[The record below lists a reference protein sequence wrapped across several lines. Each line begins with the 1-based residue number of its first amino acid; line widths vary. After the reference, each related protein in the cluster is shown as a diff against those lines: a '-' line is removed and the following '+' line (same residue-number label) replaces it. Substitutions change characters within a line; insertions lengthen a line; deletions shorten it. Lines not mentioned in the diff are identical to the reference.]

1 MKYSKLSKVKNL
13 KNKNMEKKTFV
24 EWIIYLKNKKNINTD
39 GYFYNR
45 HIITGAQ
52 LKRLLNGV
60 FDIQYIDQ

>member
-1 MKYSKLSKVKNL
+1 
-13 KNKNMEKKTFV
+13 MEKKTFV